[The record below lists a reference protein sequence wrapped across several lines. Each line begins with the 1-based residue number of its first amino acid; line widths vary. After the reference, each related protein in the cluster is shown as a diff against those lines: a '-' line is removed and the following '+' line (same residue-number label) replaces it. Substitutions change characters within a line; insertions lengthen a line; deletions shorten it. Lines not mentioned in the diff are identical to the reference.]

1 MTPTSNPQYFS
12 RFSTQTQQPVSN
24 LPVNGLNQIVTVS
37 IAPLLFLLFWI
48 IMMWMSDNV
57 WFKVKK

>member
-24 LPVNGLNQIVTVS
+24 LPVNGCLKMPIGWVPIFTLVEN
-37 IAPLLFLLFWI
+37 F
-48 IMMWMSDNV
+48 
-57 WFKVKK
+57 